1 MFDALR
7 NIEGEKKK
15 PDEER
20 WNNTNWMVSICSFFS
35 VFSTNLITSFS
46 LLFIG
51 HNVFFH
57 WIECNISYLSVIILR
72 WFVTS
77 THNSIEGRQN
87 CWNNCAGPT
96 KAYRENTL
104 FMSFLFI
111 WREKNSD
118 WLAMFSSLR
127 SQCYTNTIWIER
139 VCVCVCQWYGRFVS
153 SSVINTETYIQY
165 MEQMLNTIH
174 SFLSFV
180 RRERM
185 NRIRGRCGDTFS
197 KLITIENK

>member
-1 MFDALR
+1 MRFVILKERKKHPTKRDEIIRTEWYRSAL
-7 NIEGEKKK
+7 
-15 PDEER
+15 
-20 WNNTNWMVSICSFFS
+20 FFS

-51 HNVFFH
+51 HNVFFPLNRMQYF
-57 WIECNISYLSVIILR
+57 IPFSNNSQMVCNFNTQFYRRKTKLLKQLCRPDESIQRKYFIYVLLIYMKGKKFGLVSNVLISSVSMLYKHDMNR
-72 WFVTS
+72 KS
-77 THNSIEGRQN
+77 
-87 CWNNCAGPT
+87 
-96 KAYRENTL
+96 
-104 FMSFLFI
+104 
-111 WREKNSD
+111 
-118 WLAMFSSLR
+118 
-127 SQCYTNTIWIER
+127 
-139 VCVCVCQWYGRFVS
+139 VCVCVRQWYGRFVS

>member
-7 NIEGEKKK
+7 NIEGEKKT

-20 WNNTNWMVSICSFFS
+20 WNNTNWMVSICSFFLCIFHQFDYIFLS
-35 VFSTNLITSFS
+35 SF
-46 LLFIG
+46 
-51 HNVFFH
+51 HWTQRFFLH

-139 VCVCVCQWYGRFVS
+139 VCVWVS
-153 SSVINTETYIQY
+153 GMVD
-165 MEQMLNTIH
+165 LWAH
-174 SFLSFV
+174 L
-180 RRERM
+180 
-185 NRIRGRCGDTFS
+185 
-197 KLITIENK
+197 